1 MFTKMSQTT
10 MLKVKIKY
18 VFTIFTGELK
28 QHSKTR
34 NPRLLKAQ
42 SLLVPYH

>member
-1 MFTKMSQTT
+1 

-18 VFTIFTGELK
+18 VFTIFTGKLK
-28 QHSKTR
+28 HSKTR

-42 SLLVPYH
+42 SILVPYH